1 MAHPRKFP
9 LISSSSRPRSVFLA
23 LLLVFGFA
31 PAVRAADPLPEDPV
45 EAFREDLSREKDLR
59 NSQIE
64 ALRYRERTLTRD
76 ASKIR
81 TLSDLSRALLLF
93 DWPVRS
99 NDPTLAMEETA
110 VRDIETK
117 VRKDLSDRF
126 VKGVTEVIDRGS
138 DAEKAAV
145 SSLVAETVAGAG
157 AFGDERLA
165 LYESMNTL
173 APELEKLARSGSPLV
188 RQAAAK
194 ALGEFPSRAKAVIP
208 ALSGVL
214 NDRRAEPGTRLAAAS
229 ALSNLVR
236 VASGREA
243 PEMPL
248 EPGVRTVRL
257 ALQRAQPTA
266 LRVDPFPVCAE
277 VIPVAARGLQD
288 PSPAVRRASA
298 EVLHEVTLTLIASI
312 PKVDPEK
319 PEVTGLAGAPYPP
332 PGRPWTPGERR
343 RVAQGRADVD
353 RINTNI
359 GPMLRAFALQAEVL
373 KKAAVDPDAQVRI
386 RIRRVLENLAI
397 ARTLLQRLDEFVP
410 PLPGKK
416 PLDFG
421 RGEPRRPAH
430 PALLRPIAAV
440 ARARSRRP
448 AVTLGGPVVPG
459 QPRRLP
465 AGWHRGEAR
474 SPSTG
479 VALGAPRKSSKVRR
493 VGLGVPRALPV
504 LRQAEEGGVEKENT
518 GRLLKVLEAGEAA
531 MTAKGLTDPSARSR
545 LNAVE
550 TLENMGL
557 QGAPAI
563 PALIG
568 ALSDPNPY
576 VRWASARTLGRLA
589 EREDEARKEKKVP
602 KELEGPLKRLADA
615 IPDLA
620 RLLCD
625 PNQGVRMAVA
635 TAMRRFG
642 PRAAPAVPALREVV
656 GSSFDVEYRVAV
668 MKALQ
673 RVGIAA
679 VPALPAL
686 VPALKDPDPRVREE
700 AARVL
705 GRFGRHARFALPA
718 LRGALDDPDNMV
730 RKAVSE
736 AILNIGGIE

>member
-9 LISSSSRPRSVFLA
+9 PISSSSRTRSVFLA

-31 PAVRAADPLPEDPV
+31 PAVGAAEPLPEDPV
-45 EAFREDLSREKDLR
+45 EAFREVLVREKDLT
-59 NSQIE
+59 NGQIE
-64 ALRYRERTLTRD
+64 ALRYREKALNGA

-81 TLSDLSRALLLF
+81 TLSNLSRALLLF

-99 NDPTLAMEETA
+99 NDPILSREETA
-110 VRDIETK
+110 VRDIEAK
-117 VRKDLSDRF
+117 VRKGLSDRF
-126 VKGVTEVIDRGS
+126 VKGVTEVIERGS
-138 DAEKAAV
+138 EAEKAAV

-188 RQAAAK
+188 RQAAAQ
-194 ALGEFPSRAKAVIP
+194 ALGEFPSRAEAVIP
-208 ALSGVL
+208 ALSVVL
-214 NDRRAEPGTRLAAAS
+214 NDPRAESRTRVVAAS

-257 ALQRAQPTA
+257 ALQRARPA
-266 LRVDPFPVCAE
+266 MLRVDPFPVCAQ
-277 VIPVAARGLQD
+277 VIPVAARCLQD

-298 EVLHEVTLTLIASI
+298 GVLHEVTLTLIASI
-312 PKVDPEK
+312 PKVDPDK

-332 PGRPWTPGERR
+332 ADRPWTAEERR
-343 RVAQGRADVD
+343 RVEQGQADVD
-353 RINTNI
+353 RINKNL
-359 GPMLRAFALQAEVL
+359 GPMLRAFALRAELV
-373 KKAAVDPDAQVRI
+373 KKAAIDPDAQVRI
-386 RIRRVLENLAI
+386 RVRRTLENLAI
-397 ARTLLQRLDEFVP
+397 ARTLLQRLDDFVP

-416 PLDFG
+416 PPDFG
-421 RGEPRRPAH
+421 RRSPRPAH
-430 PALLRPIAAV
+430 PAILRPIAAV
-440 ARARSRRP
+440 ARAGSRRP

-459 QPRRLP
+459 QPSRLP
-465 AGWHRGEAR
+465 AGWYRGEAR

-479 VALGAPRKSSKVRR
+479 VTLGAPRKSSKVRR

-504 LRQAEEGGVEKENT
+504 LRQAEEGGLEKENT
-518 GRLLKVLEAGEAA
+518 ARLLKVLEAGEAA

-545 LNAVE
+545 LSAVE

-568 ALSDPNPY
+568 ALNDPNPY

-602 KELEGPLKRLADA
+602 KGLEAPLKRLADA
-615 IPDLA
+615 VPGLA
-620 RLLCD
+620 RLLYD

-635 TAMRRFG
+635 TAIRRYG
-642 PRAAPAVPALREVV
+642 PRAAPVVPALRAVV
-656 GSSFDVEYRVAV
+656 GSDYDVEYRVAV
-668 MKALQ
+668 MQALEG
-673 RVGIAA
+673 VGMAA

-705 GRFGRHARFALPA
+705 GRFGRDARFALPA
-718 LRGALDDPDNMV
+718 LRRAFDDPDNMV

-736 AILNIGGIE
+736 AILNIGGVK